1 MIAKLCALVL
11 QLSFKANMQVI
22 FRQFLRN
29 ACLGKQTEEWMGR
42 LQDIEDEKLRAAVE
56 KELEKREKRRKR
68 LMAVC
73 LVLAFGCIGYFT
85 VYTYM
90 NYRTRSES
98 ENWARLKEES
108 GKKPQTD
115 EKKFVLHRTEKTE
128 TPDILPEYEILY
140 NKNKKL
146 IGWIK
151 IADTNIDYPVMQTVD
166 NEYYL
171 NHNFDQNMDKNGC
184 IFMDKD
190 CDVIDRS
197 ANLIIYGH
205 HMKSGAMFGHLEK
218 YTDESFLK
226 EHQTFQFDTI
236 YEKGTYQVV
245 YVFKAQVLA
254 EDEIAFK
261 YYQFIDANSEEE
273 FNSNMAAMAAMS
285 LYDTGITP
293 VYGDALVTLSTCD
306 RSQGSEGRF
315 VVVGVKI
322 A

>member
-1 MIAKLCALVL
+1 M
-11 QLSFKANMQVI
+11 S
-22 FRQFLRN
+22 
-29 ACLGKQTEEWMGR
+29 G
-42 LQDIEDEKLRAAVE
+42 LQDIQDEKLREAVA
-56 KELEKREKRRKR
+56 KELKRREKRRKI
-68 LMAVC
+68 LIALC
-73 LVLAFGCIGYFT
+73 IIAACGCIGYFS

-90 NYRTRSES
+90 NRKTQSES
-98 ENWARLKEES
+98 ADWAKLKEENK
-108 GKKPQTD
+108 KKPRQGEE
-115 EKKFVLHRTEKTE
+115 EKFIIHRTGETE

-140 NKNKKL
+140 DKNKKL
-146 IGWIK
+146 IGWVK

-171 NHNFDQNMDKNGC
+171 THDFNQNKDKNGC

-197 ANLIIYGH
+197 TNLIIYGH
-205 HMKSGAMFGHLEK
+205 HMKSGAMFGHLDK
-218 YTDESFLK
+218 YTDESFFK

-245 YVFKAQVLA
+245 YVFQAKVLA

-273 FNSNMAAMAAMS
+273 FYSNMAAMAAMS
-285 LYDTGITP
+285 IYDTGVTP
-293 VYGDALVTLSTCD
+293 PYGSELVTLSTCD
-306 RSQGSEGRF
+306 RTQGAEGRL
-315 VVVGVKI
+315 VIVGMRT

>member
-1 MIAKLCALVL
+1 MEETCPKGDVL
-11 QLSFKANMQVI
+11 EAEMS
-22 FRQFLRN
+22 
-29 ACLGKQTEEWMGR
+29 R

-56 KELEKREKRRKR
+56 RELKKREKRRKG
-68 LMAVC
+68 LIALCVLLACGC
-73 LVLAFGCIGYFT
+73 LGYFS

-90 NYRTRSES
+90 NRRTQAES
-98 ENWARLKEES
+98 ANWAQLKEE
-108 GKKPQTD
+108 GRKRIPDQKEEP
-115 EKKFVLHRTEKTE
+115 VIHRTGETE
-128 TPDILPEYEILY
+128 VPDILPEYEILF
-140 NKNKKL
+140 KQNKKL

-171 NHNFDQNMDKNGC
+171 THDFEQKSDKNGC

-197 ANLIIYGH
+197 TNLIIYGH
-205 HMKSGAMFGHLEK
+205 HMKSGAMFGHLDK
-218 YTDESFLK
+218 YTDESFYQ

-245 YVFKAQVLA
+245 YVFQAQVLA

-273 FNSNMAAMAAMS
+273 FNSNMAAMAEMS
-285 LYDTGITP
+285 MYETVYTP
-293 VYGDALVTLSTCD
+293 MYGDELVTLSTCD
-306 RSQGSEGRF
+306 RSQGAEGRL
-315 VVVGVKI
+315 VVVGVRV

>member
-1 MIAKLCALVL
+1 M
-11 QLSFKANMQVI
+11 S
-22 FRQFLRN
+22 
-29 ACLGKQTEEWMGR
+29 G
-42 LQDIEDEKLRAAVE
+42 LQDIQDEKLREAVA
-56 KELEKREKRRKR
+56 KELKKREKRRKG
-68 LMAVC
+68 LIALC
-73 LVLAFGCIGYFT
+73 IILATGCIGYFS

-90 NYRTRSES
+90 NRKTQSES
-98 ENWARLKEES
+98 ADWAQLKEEN
-108 GKKPQTD
+108 KRKPQT
-115 EKKFVLHRTEKTE
+115 EEEFVIHRTAKAE
-128 TPDILPEYEILY
+128 TPDILSEYEILY

-146 IGWIK
+146 IGWVK

-171 NHNFDQNMDKNGC
+171 NHDFDQNKDKNGC

-197 ANLIIYGH
+197 TNLIIYGH
-205 HMKSGAMFGHLEK
+205 DMRSGAMFGHLDK
-218 YTDESFLK
+218 YTDESFFK

-245 YVFKAQVLA
+245 YVFQAKVLA

-273 FNSNMAAMAAMS
+273 FLSNMAEMAAMS
-285 LYDTGITP
+285 MYDTGVTP
-293 VYGDALVTLSTCD
+293 PYGSELVTLSTCD
-306 RSQGSEGRF
+306 TSQGAEGRF
-315 VVVGVKI
+315 VVVGMRI

>member
-1 MIAKLCALVL
+1 M
-11 QLSFKANMQVI
+11 S
-22 FRQFLRN
+22 
-29 ACLGKQTEEWMGR
+29 R

-56 KELEKREKRRKR
+56 RELKKREKRRKT
-68 LMAVC
+68 LIALCVVLSCGC
-73 LVLAFGCIGYFT
+73 LGYFS

-90 NYRTRSES
+90 NHRTQSNS
-98 ENWARLKEES
+98 ENWAKLKEE
-108 GKKPQTD
+108 GQKKIPD
-115 EKKFVLHRTEKTE
+115 KKEEIVIHRTEE
-128 TPDILPEYEILY
+128 MEVPDILPEYESLF
-140 NKNKKL
+140 NRNKKL
-146 IGWIK
+146 IGWVK

-171 NHNFDQNMDKNGC
+171 THDFGQNTDKNGC

-197 ANLIIYGH
+197 TNLIIYGH
-205 HMKSGAMFGHLEK
+205 HMKSGAMFGHLDK
-218 YTDESFLK
+218 YTDESFYQ

-245 YVFKAQVLA
+245 YVFQAQILA

-273 FNSNMAAMAAMS
+273 FNSNMVAMAEMS
-285 LYDTGITP
+285 MYDTGLTP
-293 VYGDALVTLSTCD
+293 VYGDELVTLSTCD
-306 RSQGSEGRF
+306 RSQGAEGRL
-315 VVVGVKI
+315 VVVGVRI

>member
-1 MIAKLCALVL
+1 
-11 QLSFKANMQVI
+11 
-22 FRQFLRN
+22 
-29 ACLGKQTEEWMGR
+29 MGR

-56 KELEKREKRRKR
+56 RELKRREKLRKR
-68 LMAVC
+68 ILALCV
-73 LVLAFGCIGYFT
+73 VLATGCIGYFS

-90 NYRTRSES
+90 NRKTQSES
-98 ENWARLKEES
+98 ADWAKMKEES
-108 GKKPQTD
+108 RKKPADRKD
-115 EKKFVLHRTEKTE
+115 EPVIHRTGDTVV
-128 TPDILPEYEILY
+128 PDILPEYEILY

-146 IGWIK
+146 IGWVK
-151 IADTNIDYPVMQTVD
+151 VADTNIDYPVMQTVD

-171 NHNFDQNMDKNGC
+171 DHDFGQNYDKNGC

-197 ANLIIYGH
+197 TNLIIYGH
-205 HMKSGAMFGHLEK
+205 HMKSGAMFGHLDK
-218 YTDESFLK
+218 YTDESFYQ

-245 YVFKAQVLA
+245 YAFQAKVLA

-261 YYQFIDANSEEE
+261 YYQFIDANSEDE
-273 FNSNMAAMAAMS
+273 FNSNMAAMAAMA

-293 VYGDALVTLSTCD
+293 VYGDELVTLSTCD

>member
-1 MIAKLCALVL
+1 M
-11 QLSFKANMQVI
+11 S
-22 FRQFLRN
+22 
-29 ACLGKQTEEWMGR
+29 R
-42 LQDIEDEKLRAAVE
+42 LQDIEDEKLKAAVIR
-56 KELEKREKRRKR
+56 ELERREKRRKR
-68 LMAVC
+68 LIALCVVVASC
-73 LVLAFGCIGYFT
+73 CIGYFS

-90 NYRTRSES
+90 NRKTQNES
-98 ENWARLKEES
+98 AEWAKRKEES
-108 GKKPQTD
+108 KKKEP
-115 EKKFVLHRTEKTE
+115 EKKKEPVIHKTGKTE
-128 TPDILPEYEILY
+128 VPDVLPEYEDLY
-140 NKNKKL
+140 KINKRL

-171 NHNFDQNMDKNGC
+171 DHDFGQNYDKNGC

-197 ANLIIYGH
+197 TNLIVYGH
-205 HMKSGAMFGHLEK
+205 HMKSGAMFGHLDK
-218 YTDESFLK
+218 YTDESFYQ

-236 YEKGTYQVV
+236 YEKGTYQVA
-245 YVFKAQVLA
+245 YAFPAKVLA

-261 YYQFIDANSEEE
+261 YYQFIDANSEDE
-273 FNSNMAAMAAMS
+273 FNSNMMAMAEMS

-293 VYGDALVTLSTCD
+293 VYGDELVTLSTCD

-315 VVVGVKI
+315 VVVGVRI

>member
-1 MIAKLCALVL
+1 M
-11 QLSFKANMQVI
+11 S
-22 FRQFLRN
+22 
-29 ACLGKQTEEWMGR
+29 G
-42 LQDIEDEKLRAAVE
+42 LQDIQDEKLRAAVA
-56 KELEKREKRRKR
+56 KELKKREKRRR
-68 LMAVC
+68 GLIALCIIVAC
-73 LVLAFGCIGYFT
+73 GCIGYFS

-90 NYRTRSES
+90 NRKTQNES
-98 ENWARLKEES
+98 ANWAKLKDEG
-108 GKKPQTD
+108 GKKPKTD
-115 EKKFVLHRTEKTE
+115 EEKFVIHRTGETE

-146 IGWIK
+146 IGWVK

-171 NHNFDQNMDKNGC
+171 THDFDQNTDKNGC

-197 ANLIIYGH
+197 TNLIIYGH
-205 HMKSGAMFGHLEK
+205 HMKSGAMFGHLDK
-218 YTDESFLK
+218 YTDESFFK

-236 YEKGTYQVV
+236 YEKGTYQVI

-273 FNSNMAAMAAMS
+273 FNSNMAAMAEMS
-285 LYDTGITP
+285 MYDTGVTP
-293 VYGDALVTLSTCD
+293 PYGSELVTLSTCD
-306 RSQGSEGRF
+306 RSQGAEGRL
-315 VVVGVKI
+315 VVVGMRT

>member
-1 MIAKLCALVL
+1 M
-11 QLSFKANMQVI
+11 S
-22 FRQFLRN
+22 
-29 ACLGKQTEEWMGR
+29 G
-42 LQDIEDEKLRAAVE
+42 LQDIQDEKLRAAVA
-56 KELEKREKRRKR
+56 KELKKREKRRR
-68 LMAVC
+68 GLIALCIIVAC
-73 LVLAFGCIGYFT
+73 GCIGYFS

-90 NYRTRSES
+90 NRKTQNES
-98 ENWARLKEES
+98 ANWAKLKDEG
-108 GKKPQTD
+108 GKKPKTD
-115 EKKFVLHRTEKTE
+115 EEKFVIHRTGETE

-146 IGWIK
+146 IGWVK

-171 NHNFDQNMDKNGC
+171 THDFDQNKDKNGC

-197 ANLIIYGH
+197 TNLIIYGH
-205 HMKSGAMFGHLEK
+205 HMKSGAMFGHLDK
-218 YTDESFLK
+218 YTDESFFK

-236 YEKGTYQVV
+236 YEKGTYQVI

-273 FNSNMAAMAAMS
+273 FNSNMAAMAEMS
-285 LYDTGITP
+285 MYDTGVTP
-293 VYGDALVTLSTCD
+293 PYGSELVTLSTCD
-306 RSQGSEGRF
+306 RSQGAEGRF
-315 VVVGVKI
+315 VVVGMRT

>member
-1 MIAKLCALVL
+1 
-11 QLSFKANMQVI
+11 
-22 FRQFLRN
+22 
-29 ACLGKQTEEWMGR
+29 MGR
-42 LQDIEDEKLRAAVE
+42 LQDIEDEKLKAAVIR
-56 KELEKREKRRKR
+56 ELEKREKRRKR
-68 LMAVC
+68 LIALCV
-73 LVLAFGCIGYFT
+73 VLATGCIGYFS

-90 NYRTRSES
+90 NHKTQAES
-98 ENWARLKEES
+98 ANWAELKEES
-108 GKKPQTD
+108 RKKVPDDKKD
-115 EKKFVLHRTEKTE
+115 ELVIHRTEETE
-128 TPDILPEYEILY
+128 APDILPEYEILY

-151 IADTNIDYPVMQTVD
+151 IADTDIDYPVMQTVD

-171 NHNFDQNMDKNGC
+171 DHDFGQNYDKNGC

-190 CDVIDRS
+190 CDVIGRS
-197 ANLIIYGH
+197 TNLIVYGH
-205 HMKSGAMFGHLEK
+205 HMKSGAMFGQLDK
-218 YTDESFLK
+218 YADESFYQ

-245 YVFKAQVLA
+245 YAFQAQVLP

-273 FNSNMAAMAAMS
+273 FYSNMAAMADMS

-293 VYGDALVTLSTCD
+293 VYGDELVTLSTCD
-306 RSQGSEGRF
+306 RSQGEEGRF

>member
-1 MIAKLCALVL
+1 M
-11 QLSFKANMQVI
+11 S
-22 FRQFLRN
+22 
-29 ACLGKQTEEWMGR
+29 G
-42 LQDIEDEKLRAAVE
+42 LQDIQDEKLRAAVA
-56 KELEKREKRRKR
+56 KELKKREKRRKR
-68 LMAVC
+68 LIGLCV
-73 LVLAFGCIGYFT
+73 VLACGCLGYFS

-90 NYRTRSES
+90 NRRTQTES
-98 ENWARLKEES
+98 ENWAKLKEE
-108 GKKPQTD
+108 GKKTLPGQK
-115 EKKFVLHRTEKTE
+115 EEPVIHRTSEIE
-128 TPDILPEYEILY
+128 VPDILPEYENLY
-140 NKNKKL
+140 NQNKKL
-146 IGWIK
+146 IGWVK

-171 NHNFDQNMDKNGC
+171 THDFNQNTDKNGC

-197 ANLIIYGH
+197 TNLIIYGH
-205 HMKSGAMFGHLEK
+205 HMKSGAMFGHLDK
-218 YTDESFLK
+218 YTDESFYQ

-273 FNSNMAAMAAMS
+273 FNSNMAAMAEMS
-285 LYDTGITP
+285 MYDTGVTP
-293 VYGDALVTLSTCD
+293 IYGHELVTLSTCD
-306 RSQGSEGRF
+306 RSQGAEGRL
-315 VVVGVKI
+315 VVVGIRV